1 MDAQPPVMVVPG
13 MNSFDFAAVNYINS
27 FAGHVQWFDAL
38 MHGFTT
44 NYLLKGAPLMAL
56 VYACWF
62 IQEKDSVATR
72 ANRAR
77 LLAAIAASVL
87 APVVVRLIAISLP
100 TRVRPVNDPLIH
112 FRLPL
117 TMVPGRAVAFDWSCF
132 PSDTAALYF
141 ALVMGVITVSR
152 RLGLV
157 ALALAVTA
165 SFARVYTGVHYPTD
179 IAAGALVGVVVF
191 LGIERTALISW
202 IAKPAL
208 YVQDRNPGLFYAAFF
223 LVTDQSAH
231 ILWESMLIS
240 RYLVHAIGIH

>member
-1 MDAQPPVMVVPG
+1 MVVPH
-13 MNSFDFAAVNYINS
+13 MNSFDFATVTYINS
-27 FAGHVQWFDAL
+27 FAGHAEWFDAL

-56 VYACWF
+56 LYACWF
-62 IQEKDSVATR
+62 FQEKDPVATQ
-72 ANRAR
+72 ANRSR

-87 APVVVRLIAISLP
+87 APVVARLIALSLP
-100 TRVRPVNDPLIH
+100 TRIRPVNDPLMH
-112 FRLPL
+112 FTLPL

-141 ALVMGVITVSR
+141 ALAMGVMAVSR

-157 ALALAVTA
+157 AMALAVTA

-179 IAAGALVGVVVF
+179 ILTGGLIGVVVF
-191 LGIERTALISW
+191 VGIERTALISW

-208 YVQDRNPGLFYAAFF
+208 YLQDRNPGLFYAVFF

-231 ILWESMLIS
+231 ILWESMLLS
-240 RYLVHAIGIH
+240 RYLVHRIGLL